1 MHIIT
6 ASAGAVLNVS
16 TCIQRCHLEPAAFVV
31 SPYASGL
38 ASLVDDEL
46 ELGAT
51 VIDMGGGA
59 TTIAV
64 FYEHNVIFTDVILV
78 GGNHVPSDIAR
89 GLSTPLVHAERIKT
103 LYGHVITAPTDE
115 GELID
120 VPQVGEDDSSHSQQ
134 IPRSLLVGI
143 IQPRVEETL
152 ELVRSRLELSGFD
165 KVAGRRVVLT
175 GGACQLPGT
184 RELASTVLDK
194 QVRIGA
200 RKSAV

>member
-6 ASAGAVLNVS
+6 ASAGAVRNVS

-64 FYEHNVIFTDVILV
+64 FYEHNVIFTDVIPV
-78 GGNHVPSDIAR
+78 GGNHVTSDKIGRASCR
-89 GLSTPLVHAERIKT
+89 ER
-103 LYGHVITAPTDE
+103 VWQ
-115 GELID
+115 D
-120 VPQVGEDDSSHSQQ
+120 V
-134 IPRSLLVGI
+134 
-143 IQPRVEETL
+143 
-152 ELVRSRLELSGFD
+152 
-165 KVAGRRVVLT
+165 
-175 GGACQLPGT
+175 
-184 RELASTVLDK
+184 
-194 QVRIGA
+194 
-200 RKSAV
+200 

>member
-6 ASAGAVLNVS
+6 ASAGAVRNVS

-64 FYEHNVIFTDVILV
+64 FYEHNVIFTDVI
-78 GGNHVPSDIAR
+78 P
-89 GLSTPLVHAERIKT
+89 
-103 LYGHVITAPTDE
+103 
-115 GELID
+115 
-120 VPQVGEDDSSHSQQ
+120 VGEIGRAHVRT
-134 IPRSLLVGI
+134 PVTNAHLVCRLL
-143 IQPRVEETL
+143 L
-152 ELVRSRLELSGFD
+152 EKKKKTEI
-165 KVAGRRVVLT
+165 T
-175 GGACQLPGT
+175 
-184 RELASTVLDK
+184 
-194 QVRIGA
+194 I
-200 RKSAV
+200 